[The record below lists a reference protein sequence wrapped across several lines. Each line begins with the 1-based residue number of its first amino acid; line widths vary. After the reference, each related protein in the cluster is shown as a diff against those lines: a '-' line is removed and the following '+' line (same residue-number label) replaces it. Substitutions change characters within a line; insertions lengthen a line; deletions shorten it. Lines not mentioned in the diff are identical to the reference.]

1 MNFKCLQFPNIGVI
15 TGALTDEELAPLKQ
29 EILEIQNNFNIAQKR
44 NKYLAGNIKKEFTIA
59 NSKSHVDRLLQPY
72 ISEFDKSFKYLG
84 TMSPLDVSC
93 PLSMGPVWVNFQE
106 KHEFNP
112 PHTHTGV
119 LSFVIWISIP
129 YSIKDEKLQ
138 SPGSESANSLAGS
151 FSFHYTNSLG
161 KICHQHIEAD
171 NTMENN
177 LLLFPAELNHS
188 VAPFYTS
195 DKYRISVSGNYVL
208 KVPSK

>member
-15 TGALTDEELAPLKQ
+15 TGALTDEELTPLKQ

-44 NKYLAGNIKKEFTIA
+44 NKYLAGNIKKEFTITK
-59 NSKSHVDRLLQPY
+59 SKSHVDRLLQPY
-72 ISEFDKSFKYLG
+72 ISEFDKSFNYLG
-84 TMSPLDVSC
+84 TLSPLDISC
-93 PLSMGPVWVNFQE
+93 PLAMGPMWVNFQE

-112 PHTHTGV
+112 PHTHSGV

-129 YSIKDEKLQ
+129 YNIKEEKLK
-138 SPGSESANSLAGS
+138 SPGAESINSLAGS

-161 KICHQHIEAD
+161 RIWHQHIEAD

-195 DKYRISVSGNYVL
+195 DNYRISVSGNYVL
-208 KVPSK
+208 KVPNK